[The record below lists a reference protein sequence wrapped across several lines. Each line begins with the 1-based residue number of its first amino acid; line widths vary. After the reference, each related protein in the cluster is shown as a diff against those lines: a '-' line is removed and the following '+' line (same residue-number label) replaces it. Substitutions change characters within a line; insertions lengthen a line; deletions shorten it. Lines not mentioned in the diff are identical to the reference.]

1 MAAKKNDKVGTVL
14 SQLHDKYKNPKY
26 ELDWTSAFELLIAT
40 ILAAQATDARI
51 NQLTKTLFVK
61 YKKPAD
67 YLGVPVDELE
77 EDIKPSGF
85 FRNKAKSIRGAC
97 QVLIDQFGGE
107 VPKDILDLIKL
118 PGVARKTANVV
129 LNTVWNI
136 PSGVIVDTH
145 VGRVSQRLGL
155 TTHDKTEAIE
165 EDLMRLVPKAEWTFF
180 GPAMVLHGRYTC
192 TSKAP
197 SCGECTLA
205 QACDKVG
212 VDERPKA
219 KKAR

>member
-40 ILAAQATDARI
+40 ILAAQTTDARI

-85 FRNKAKSIRGAC
+85 FRNKAK
-97 QVLIDQFGGE
+97 
-107 VPKDILDLIKL
+107 
-118 PGVARKTANVV
+118 
-129 LNTVWNI
+129 
-136 PSGVIVDTH
+136 
-145 VGRVSQRLGL
+145 
-155 TTHDKTEAIE
+155 
-165 EDLMRLVPKAEWTFF
+165 
-180 GPAMVLHGRYTC
+180 
-192 TSKAP
+192 
-197 SCGECTLA
+197 
-205 QACDKVG
+205 
-212 VDERPKA
+212 
-219 KKAR
+219 

>member
-1 MAAKKNDKVGTVL
+1 MAAKNNDKIGTVL
-14 SQLHDKYKNPKY
+14 SQLHNTHKSPKY
-26 ELDWTSAFELLIAT
+26 ELNWTSAFELLIAT
-40 ILAAQATDARI
+40 ILAAQATDVRI

-61 YKKPAD
+61 YKKPSD
-67 YLGVPVDELE
+67 YLAVPVEELE

-85 FRNKAKSIRGAC
+85 FRNKAKAIRGAC

-107 VPKDILDLIKL
+107 VPKDIDDLIKL

-155 TTHDKTEAIE
+155 TKRDKTEAIE
-165 EDLMRLVPKAEWTFF
+165 DDLMRLVPKEEWTFV
-180 GPAMVLHGRYTC
+180 GPAMVLHGRYIC
-192 TSKAP
+192 TSKDP
-197 SCGECTLA
+197 KCGECVLA
-205 QACDKVG
+205 VACDKVG
-212 VDERPKA
+212 VDQKSKA